1 MSIYFSST
9 LMWNKS
15 LDEIMKKA
23 YLEGFQGIELWMQ
36 QVEYKK
42 YSVNECKQALKK
54 NPIDITI
61 HAYSWDLN
69 LSSLNEGIR
78 KASINEILKSIDY
91 AHLIKAKDV
100 TIHPG
105 RKTIFGFED
114 NNKELL
120 YKSLKEI
127 SDYAKEKNII
137 ISLEIMEK
145 VSKEFI
151 TSDIELK
158 ECIKNLYEDFQ
169 YTLDV
174 AHCTN
179 EEEVFNYLNSVDRI
193 SKIHISNK
201 IGNKLHTP
209 LSIGDYDFQEL
220 LFKLEETN
228 NPLVIEGIDY
238 SDDLDILENNIN
250 FIKSIK
256 GEISCQRK
264 AN

>member
-1 MSIYFSST
+1 
-9 LMWNKS
+9 MWKKS
-15 LDEIMKKA
+15 LEEIIKKA

-36 QVEYKK
+36 QVDYKK
-42 YSVNECKQALKK
+42 YSIDECRKVLKK
-54 NPIDITI
+54 YPIDITI

-78 KASINEILKSIDY
+78 KASIDEIVKSIEF

-105 RKTIFGFED
+105 RETIFGFE
-114 NNKELL
+114 NKSKKIL
-120 YKSLKEI
+120 YESLKEI
-127 SDYAKEKNII
+127 SDYGKKKNVI

-145 VSKEFI
+145 IPQELI
-151 TSDIELK
+151 TADKKLK
-158 ECIKNLYEDFQ
+158 DCLSNLYENFE

-179 EEEVFNYLNSVDRI
+179 EDEVFNYLKSVDRI
-193 SKIHISNK
+193 CKIHISNK
-201 IGNKLHTP
+201 IGNKLHTA
-209 LSIGDYDFQEL
+209 LSTGDYDFQEL

-228 NPLVIEGIDY
+228 LPLVIEGIDY
-238 SDDLDILENNIN
+238 SDDLGVLEDNIS

-256 GEISCQRK
+256 GGIFCQRK